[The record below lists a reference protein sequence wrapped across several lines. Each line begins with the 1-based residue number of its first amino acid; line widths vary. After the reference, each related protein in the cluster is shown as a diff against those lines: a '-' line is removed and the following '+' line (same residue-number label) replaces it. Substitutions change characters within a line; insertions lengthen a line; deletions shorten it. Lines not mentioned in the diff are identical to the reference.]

1 MGMKIGHNSEEN
13 VIRHKT
19 MRSEK
24 ADKLLLFCIFCL
36 LWSPTGASGCV
47 ELLSENSLALLC
59 PAYRSSLPPPNAGSK
74 KYTKLQVESA
84 TFPYGRSFLSRQN
97 FTTLKSLTY
106 LRIVSA
112 GLDHIN
118 PDAFSDLRDLQHLDL
133 SKNRLTYIEP
143 GTFKGLKLTKLIL
156 SDNPG
161 LQLPMGVF
169 SGASI
174 ITFAARSC
182 GLRSLAFKLFEKTNT
197 KHINVA
203 NNQIQTLS
211 SEFASIIQSQQDPTK
226 EHDWGSIDLTNNSL
240 VCDCNLLWLSQ
251 IMETQR
257 RVFEDRVLYGD
268 ASVQYGSGPRSLRN
282 TRTTPPV
289 GDGFNIG
296 NIEEKTKPMY
306 QMNVTCHAPRWLV
319 KRRFPLPSEFD
330 CPAPR
335 VVGIDIAMIGK
346 ALNIVQ
352 LTCHARGRPT
362 PNVAWA
368 FKQHNQEVHRIVSS
382 PDRRQNPQSW
392 SSAAPPSPDQFSR
405 EGTKSISI
413 GLNVSL
419 NEFRT
424 RDFSCITWADLNM
437 APSHGTTGGLQDE
450 ASLQQDDFS
459 GQLQALLNHPSASVP
474 RVGSLSLDRSHHVFV
489 RLQGLQEDHSLLKG
503 LLTTPPGAPING
515 SLDESSGNQVAT
527 IAEDDQTELS
537 PYQQLFV
544 KRFTPLDLIGAVF
557 GTCTAT
563 LALLCLITRFI
574 PYCCLTKQNS
584 KSQAKHYLLGQPTGT
599 KDQMKVTSAKA
610 IASTP
615 NATAHFQKFG
625 NDQQHQAG
633 FLTSDETT
641 NASMSLF
648 EHTGPRGSESQLVQI
663 ANGTVAPNYFGS
675 GATLTRY
682 WPAQEYAYSPNTS
695 HEYDVPG
702 SVDPLAGAMPISIG
716 PTSPL
721 HSHTF
726 GNNLSQQATVT
737 LTRRNNQQHEGRPPS
752 GLQMSATDT
761 PNLPSHMAVS
771 SAGFMLPPVA
781 AVPPLMTPAVHHT
794 AMLMGQSAC
803 SSPFIRYPQNQSRA
817 QSQILGASPYLGMP
831 GYPFTLRPV
840 LQNGAVM
847 MTPSLSHQ
855 LAAAI
860 YSQNQP
866 QGALYSQNGIVS
878 QEVLQ
883 PLSAPASNPTTPQK
897 RGSALQKEITTG
909 NKTDEVSDQ
918 CDVLRSGRCRA
929 GTEAETGGDSYE
941 DGQPQAVGHFVGN
954 RSKKTSENHQSN
966 EDWRKDSTS
975 KQTGGVP
982 LASSEY

>member
-1 MGMKIGHNSEEN
+1 
-13 VIRHKT
+13 

-24 ADKLLLFCIFCL
+24 ARKLLLFCSFCL
-36 LWSPTGASGCV
+36 LWTSTSASGCV

-59 PAYRSSLPPPNAGSK
+59 PAYRSALPPPNAGSK

-84 TFPYGRSFLSRQN
+84 TFPHGRSFLSRQN

-161 LQLPMGVF
+161 LQLPIGVF

-174 ITFAARSC
+174 AIFAARSC
-182 GLRSLAFKLFEKTNT
+182 GLRSLAYKLFEKTNT

-211 SEFASIIQSQQDPTK
+211 AEFASIIQSQQDPTK

-251 IMETQR
+251 MMETQR

-268 ASVQYGSGPRSLRN
+268 ASTQYGNGPRSLRN

-289 GDGFNIG
+289 GDGFSIG
-296 NIEEKTKPMY
+296 TTEEKTKPMY

-335 VVGIDIAMIGK
+335 VTGIDIAMIGK

-382 PDRRQNPQSW
+382 PDRRQNPLSW
-392 SSAAPPSPDQFSR
+392 SSASPPSPDQFGR
-405 EGTKSISI
+405 EATKSISI

-424 RDFSCITWADLNM
+424 RDFSCITWADLNT
-437 APSHGTTGGLQDE
+437 AHGTTGGLQDE

-459 GQLQALLNHPSASVP
+459 GQLHALLNQPSAS
-474 RVGSLSLDRSHHVFV
+474 
-489 RLQGLQEDHSLLKG
+489 
-503 LLTTPPGAPING
+503 
-515 SLDESSGNQVAT
+515 SSGNQVAT
-527 IAEDDQTELS
+527 LAEEDQTELS

-584 KSQAKHYLLGQPTGT
+584 KSQTKHYLLGQPAGT
-599 KDQMKVTSAKA
+599 KDQMKVASAKA
-610 IASTP
+610 NASGP
-615 NATAHFQKFG
+615 NATGHFQKFG
-625 NDQQHQAG
+625 NDQHHPG
-633 FLTSDETT
+633 FVTSDETT
-641 NASMSLF
+641 NASMSLL
-648 EHTGPRGSESQLVQI
+648 EHGGPRGSESQLVQL
-663 ANGTVAPNYFGS
+663 ANGSMAPNYFGS

-721 HSHTF
+721 HSHAF

-737 LTRRNNQQHEGRPPS
+737 LTRRGNQQHDGRPPS
-752 GLQMSATDT
+752 GMQMSATDT
-761 PNLPSHMAVS
+761 PNLSSHMAV
-771 SAGFMLPPVA
+771 
-781 AVPPLMTPAVHHT
+781 
-794 AMLMGQSAC
+794 
-803 SSPFIRYPQNQSRA
+803 
-817 QSQILGASPYLGMP
+817 
-831 GYPFTLRPV
+831 
-840 LQNGAVM
+840 
-847 MTPSLSHQ
+847 
-855 LAAAI
+855 
-860 YSQNQP
+860 
-866 QGALYSQNGIVS
+866 
-878 QEVLQ
+878 
-883 PLSAPASNPTTPQK
+883 
-897 RGSALQKEITTG
+897 
-909 NKTDEVSDQ
+909 
-918 CDVLRSGRCRA
+918 
-929 GTEAETGGDSYE
+929 
-941 DGQPQAVGHFVGN
+941 
-954 RSKKTSENHQSN
+954 
-966 EDWRKDSTS
+966 
-975 KQTGGVP
+975 
-982 LASSEY
+982 

>member
-1 MGMKIGHNSEEN
+1 MKSGESGN
-13 VIRHKT
+13 
-19 MRSEK
+19 
-24 ADKLLLFCIFCL
+24 LLLFCIL
-36 LWSPTGASGCV
+36 YLIWSPAGASGCV

-84 TFPYGRSFLSRQN
+84 NFPHGRSFLSRQN

-118 PDAFSDLRDLQHLDL
+118 SDAFADLRDLQHLDL

-161 LQLPMGVF
+161 LQLPNGVF

-182 GLRSLAFKLFEKTNT
+182 GLKSLAFKLFEKTNT

-203 NNQIQTLS
+203 NNHIQTLS
-211 SEFASIIQSQQDPTK
+211 SEFLSIIQSQQDSTK

-240 VCDCNLLWLSQ
+240 ICDCNLLWLSQ

-268 ASVQYGSGPRSLRN
+268 ASTQLGNGPRSLRN

-289 GDGFNIG
+289 GDGSSIG
-296 NIEEKTKPMY
+296 NTEEKARPMY
-306 QMNVTCHAPRWLV
+306 QMNITCHTPRWLV

-335 VVGIDIAMIGK
+335 VVGIDIAMIGR

-368 FKQHNQEVHRIVSS
+368 FKQHNQEVHRIVNS
-382 PDRRQNPQSW
+382 PDRRQSPLSW
-392 SSAAPPSPDQFSR
+392 SSASPPSPDQFGR

-413 GLNVSL
+413 GLNISL
-419 NEFRT
+419 SEFRT
-424 RDFSCITWADLNM
+424 RDFSCITWADSNV
-437 APSHGTTGGLQDE
+437 APPSGTLSKLQDE
-450 ASLQQDDFS
+450 VSLEEEDFS
-459 GQLQALLNHPSASVP
+459 GQLHALLNHPSASVP
-474 RVGSLSLDRSHHVFV
+474 RAGSLSLDRSHHVFV
-489 RLQGLQEDHSLLKG
+489 RLRGLQEDRSLIEGRLF
-503 LLTTPPGAPING
+503 TPSETPING
-515 SLDESSGNQVAT
+515 SLNESSGNQVAT
-527 IAEDDQTELS
+527 AIEADQTKLS

-584 KSQAKHYLLGQPTGT
+584 KSQAKHYLLGQAAGEKEQIRVVATKVNVAPDGT
-599 KDQMKVTSAKA
+599 AYC
-610 IASTP
+610 
-615 NATAHFQKFG
+615 QKF
-625 NDQQHQAG
+625 DSDRQHQAG
-633 FLTSDETT
+633 ILTSDETT
-641 NASMSLF
+641 NASMSLL
-648 EHTGPRGSESQLVQI
+648 EHGRPRDSGSHLVQL
-663 ANGTVAPNYFGS
+663 ANGAVAPNYFDS
-675 GATLTRY
+675 GASLTRY

-702 SVDPLAGAMPISIG
+702 SVDPLAGAMPIS
-716 PTSPL
+716 PL
-721 HSHTF
+721 NSHAF
-726 GNNLSQQATVT
+726 ENNFSQQATVT
-737 LTRRNNQQHEGRPPS
+737 LTRRDNQQHEGRPPS
-752 GLQMSATDT
+752 GLQMRVTDT
-761 PNLPSHMAVS
+761 PNLPSHMTVS
-771 SAGFMLPPVA
+771 STGFMLPPVA
-781 AVPPLMTPAVHHT
+781 AVPPLMTPTVHQT
-794 AMLMGQSAC
+794 AMLLGQSAC

-831 GYPFTLRPV
+831 GYPLTLRPV
-840 LQNGAVM
+840 LQNGTVM

-855 LAAAI
+855 FAAAI
-860 YSQNQP
+860 YSPHQP
-866 QGALYSQNGIVS
+866 QGALYSKNSTGTP
-878 QEVLQ
+878 EVLQ
-883 PLSAPASNPTTPQK
+883 PLSAPTSNSTTPQ
-897 RGSALQKEITTG
+897 QKGGAPKEETAASS
-909 NKTDEVSDQ
+909 KTDEASDQ
-918 CDVLRSGRCRA
+918 CGVLMNRRCRA
-929 GTEAETGGDSYE
+929 GAEVEAEGDSSE
-941 DGQPQAVGHFVGN
+941 DSQAQAVCHFVGN
-954 RSKKTSENHQSN
+954 RSKKASENHQSN
-966 EDWRKDSTS
+966 DDWHKESTS

-982 LASSEY
+982 LADSEY